1 MNIRNL
7 LSSLG
12 LLSGLVLG
20 ALPAVAIAE
29 IEVAVQGDG
38 ARAITRQVTAE
49 IVAIDPKTRGITLQG
64 PLGNT
69 ITLKAGPEIE
79 RFDEFAKG
87 DMIRATYSESISG
100 ELRSPTEAELAEPW
114 VELDAAGIAAENMP
128 PAAGVGVIVRAV
140 CTIEG
145 MNRVSGTVTVQDP
158 RGQFHVISNVPAAKM
173 EGVRLGD
180 TVVIT
185 YSQAVA
191 LSLEKHDP
199 K

>member
-1 MNIRNL
+1 
-7 LSSLG
+7 
-12 LLSGLVLG
+12 
-20 ALPAVAIAE
+20 
-29 IEVAVQGDG
+29 
-38 ARAITRQVTAE
+38 
-49 IVAIDPKTRGITLQG
+49 
-64 PLGNT
+64 
-69 ITLKAGPEIE
+69 
-79 RFDEFAKG
+79 
-87 DMIRATYSESISG
+87 
-100 ELRSPTEAELAEPW
+100 
-114 VELDAAGIAAENMP
+114 MP